1 MGMHDHEFPGDDL
14 PYRLIDGFLV
24 CLYKPSR
31 RSIFWNFSLRLPAVS
46 KRIHLRGGTTKHES
60 IESARRFVNAYQ
72 TERRRIIRDGVAL
85 VS

>member
-46 KRIHLRGGTTKHES
+46 KRIHLRGGTTKHEA
-60 IESARRFVNAYQ
+60 IESARRFLYEYKA
-72 TERRRIIRDGVAL
+72 ERQEEFEAAFQD
-85 VS
+85 